1 MNVLV
6 TGATGLIGHSVAH
19 RLADRGHTVR
29 ALVRDEVRAQ
39 PLLPAR
45 VHRVL
50 GDVTRPES
58 LGPTLVGVE
67 WLFHCAGLS
76 ERWQR
81 DEGIFDR
88 VNRQGTANVLA
99 AAAAA
104 RVKRMIYTSAMD
116 VFAAPRGGVV
126 VEGELDPVPKPTAYQ
141 RSKVDAEREVQR
153 ALDRGVEVVVINPV
167 AVYGPAPVVTGLNAA
182 MVKLV
187 KGQMPLLPPG
197 GMSLAYVD
205 GVADAH
211 LAAAERGKT
220 GGHYLVADGYL
231 GLRELAERVASLVP
245 GVAVPRVAPEWFLRG
260 AAGAMAALGRV
271 FGFAPMVAPGE
282 LEFVLWQARADAS
295 KATRELGFR
304 PTPLEEGLQ
313 RTVQHLR
320 DIKAIPS

>member
-67 WLFHCAGLS
+67 WLFHCAGLP
-76 ERWQR
+76 EGWQR

-104 RVKRMIYTSAMD
+104 RVKRVIYTSTMD
-116 VFAAPRGGVV
+116 VFPAPRGGVV
-126 VEGELDPVPKPTAYQ
+126 VEGELDPVPRPTAYQ

-231 GLRELAERVASLVP
+231 SLRELAERVASLVP

-304 PTPLEEGLQ
+304 PTPLEEGLL